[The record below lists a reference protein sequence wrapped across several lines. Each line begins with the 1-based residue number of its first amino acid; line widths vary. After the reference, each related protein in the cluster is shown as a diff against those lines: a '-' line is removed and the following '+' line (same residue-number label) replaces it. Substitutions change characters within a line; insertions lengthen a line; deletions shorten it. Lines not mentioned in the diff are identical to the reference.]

1 MLGRTRSCWLV
12 LTLLF
17 LSIPHKILKV
27 LLTVTVGFVFTIA
40 TSTYAVVALRKAQ
53 GTYIESTGVVA
64 KKTAGPAAKPFSEEA
79 WGLFWKSSVIFGIA
93 SVLAT
98 RAGHEYATPIQT
110 VFLALLTLAS
120 YIWSANLPAG
130 FVKVVHPLA
139 TSSVLVLLFINGLAK
154 ITDREYLDV
163 LKTYR
168 VASLDP
174 MKAGAGDVLLYLLGP
189 SVVAFGI
196 SVYSRRELL
205 SRNLLAV
212 LTSTIMSSAGSLFA
226 TAFFVRAI
234 ALGGKSGALVRL
246 SVLSRNIT
254 TALAMA
260 LTNMVG
266 GDISIAA
273 SVVCLTGIIGGTYGK
288 PLLDFLGITDPIC
301 RGLGMGSS
309 SQGLGV
315 AAIADEPD
323 AFPFAAIAMV
333 LTAIAAT
340 SLTSI
345 PSFKDA
351 LIKAATSDGVKAAAS
366 AAAGAAAAAASTTAK
381 VAAETATP

>member
-1 MLGRTRSCWLV
+1 M
-12 LTLLF
+12 
-17 LSIPHKILKV
+17 
-27 LLTVTVGFVFTIA
+27 

-53 GTYIESTGVVA
+53 GTYIEGG
-64 KKTAGPAAKPFSEEA
+64 GPAAKTPVGPRAKPFSEA
-79 WGLFWKSSVIFGIA
+79 SWNLFWKGSLLFGAA
-93 SVLAT
+93 SIWAT
-98 RAGHEYATPIQT
+98 RTGNDYSTPIQT
-110 VFLALLTLAS
+110 VFLSFLTLGC
-120 YIWSANLPAG
+120 YVWSANLPAA
-130 FVKVVHPLA
+130 FTKVVHPLA
-139 TSSVLVLLFINGLAK
+139 TSSVLVLLLIRGLAAV
-154 ITDREYLDV
+154 TNREYMDI

-168 VASLDP
+168 VASLSP

-189 SVVAFGI
+189 SVVAFAV

-205 SRNLLAV
+205 KKNFLAI
-212 LTSTIMSSAGSLFA
+212 LTAMMMSSAGSLFA

-234 ALGGKSGALVRL
+234 SLGGANGALVRL

-260 LTNMVG
+260 LTSMVG

-288 PLLDFLGITDPIC
+288 PLLNALGIRDPIC

-309 SQGLGV
+309 AQGLGV
-315 AAIADEPD
+315 AAMADEPD
-323 AFPFAAIAMV
+323 GFPFAAIAMV

-345 PSFKDA
+345 PAFKDA
-351 LIKAATSDGVKAAAS
+351 LVNAATGVKVATAASGAAAAS
-366 AAAGAAAAAASTTAK
+366 AAASAAKTAAASATKTASS
-381 VAAETATP
+381 ATSTESPPTAQAQP